1 MRFNTGLPA
10 NAING
15 RTWPTNWNLQGN
27 ATCAPPRTG
36 LNFGLDNGAVPRDPD
51 HELGHQRRRGAN
63 PIRTSFRIRTRLYRF
78 FRFSAMGER
87 GERNVLRGDSYASV
101 DLAFNKA
108 FNMPYAEA
116 HNLAVRL
123 EIFNLTNTPY
133 FDTASLNLSLE
144 DPATFG
150 TVQRNAGRAT
160 AHAGISAVRLL
171 IRPRTSAPGLITGG
185 FSFGR
190 LNRSRGRDGML
201 RQTVRTTSER
211 HRDCG
216 APTSAAEHW

>member
-1 MRFNTGLPA
+1 MRHQLNGFLTWELPFGRGRRWGTNASGFVNQLIGGWQVSSVMRFNTGLPA

-36 LNFGLDNGAVPRDPD
+36 LNFGLDHGPCPATGTTNSAINEGADEPNPNIFPNPD
-51 HELGHQRRRGAN
+51 EA
-63 PIRTSFRIRTRLYRF
+63 IRS

-87 GERNVLRGDSYASV
+87 GERNVLRGDSYSSV

-108 FNMPYAEA
+108 FTMPYAEA

-150 TVQRNAGRAT
+150 QY
-160 AHAGISAVRLL
+160 SAMLGG
-171 IRPRTSAPGLITGG
+171 PRRMQV
-185 FSFGR
+185 SFR
-190 LNRSRGRDGML
+190 YDF
-201 RQTVRTTSER
+201 
-211 HRDCG
+211 
-216 APTSAAEHW
+216 

>member
-36 LNFGLDNGAVPRDPD
+36 LNFGLDHGPCPATAD
-51 HELGHQRRRGAN
+51 HERRHQRRRG
-63 PIRTSFRIRTRLYRF
+63 RTQSEHLCRIRTRLYEF

-108 FNMPYAEA
+108 FDMPYSET

-133 FDTASLNLSLE
+133 FDTGSLNLSLE

-150 TVQRNAGRAT
+150 QY
-160 AHAGISAVRLL
+160 SAMLGG
-171 IRPRTSAPGLITGG
+171 PRRMQVS
-185 FSFGR
+185 
-190 LNRSRGRDGML
+190 L
-201 RQTVRTTSER
+201 RY
-211 HRDCG
+211 DF
-216 APTSAAEHW
+216 